1 MKKSSFNLD
10 DSYKIYN
17 AYIEHVKRVVSDL
30 PSDDVEDLVNEIDSH
45 IFEAFN
51 DIKDIG
57 SEKERIEM
65 VIKNLG
71 SPESYLKPIIA
82 EKELHRA
89 VNKYNVI
96 GILKGIWSTILTGS
110 QYALLSLMYIFILSA
125 GVIIIAKILF
135 PHKTGLFVNEGH
147 FIGLGFIAQI
157 NSNAVDLLGY
167 WLIPIMFGVIIIFY
181 FFITFLLKQILRMKG
196 RVKTNGLNEYEL

>member
-1 MKKSSFNLD
+1 MKKSSFKLD

-17 AYIEHVKRVVSDL
+17 AYIEDVKRVVSGL

-57 SEKERIEM
+57 SEKEKIEM

-82 EKELHRA
+82 EKELRRA

-96 GILKGIWSTILTGS
+96 GILKGICSTILTGS
-110 QYALLSLMYIFILSA
+110 QYALLSIMYIFILSA

-135 PHKTGLFVNEGH
+135 PHKTGLFVDEGH

-167 WLIPIMFGVIIIFY
+167 WLIPIMFGVIIVFY
-181 FFITFLLKQILRMKG
+181 FFITFLLKKILHMKR
-196 RVKTNGLNEYEL
+196 RVKTNWLNEYEL